1 MLLINNNNL
10 TKIDEYNIESYELNK
25 LKQTNTI
32 IFTYNEYYLENI
44 LEDIFNIKNKYINY
58 LYI

>member
-1 MLLINNNNL
+1 MEITHMLLINNNNL

-44 LEDIFNIKNKYINY
+44 LEIY
-58 LYI
+58 LI

>member
-1 MLLINNNNL
+1 MILINNNNL
-10 TKIDEYNIESYELNK
+10 NKINEYNIEFYELNK
-25 LKQTNTI
+25 LKQTHTI
-32 IFTYNEYYLENI
+32 IFTYNQYYLENI